1 MRGMSKQALAQAMDF
16 DSPYVSHME
25 SGRHKPGGDF
35 ARLADEALNAGKAI
49 WRRWATTSRPG
60 PRRHGERRSPTP
72 CSLRN
77 AHDVPLLDQ
86 LSLRCAISHR
96 SPVALLRRRSANG
109 FGTHEA
115 GKLREHASRRFKSCR
130 GHRTQGQSRRYPL
143 PGWPFAVSGA
153 VPHACRSK
161 P

>member
-16 DSPYVSHME
+16 DSSYISHME

-35 ARLADEALNAGKAI
+35 AR
-49 WRRWATTSRPG
+49 
-60 PRRHGERRSPTP
+60 RSPTP
-72 CSLRN
+72 CSIRN

-86 LSLRCAISHR
+86 LSLQCAISHR

-115 GKLREHASRRFKSCR
+115 GKPREHASRRFESCR
-130 GHRTQGQSRRYPL
+130 GHGTQGQSRRCPL
-143 PGWPFAVSGA
+143 PGRLFAVSGA
-153 VPHACRSK
+153 VPHACRPPSLIDAVTAGHGLDLYCRV
-161 P
+161 

>member
-1 MRGMSKQALAQAMDF
+1 MDF

-25 SGRHKPGGDF
+25 SGRRMPGGDF

-130 GHRTQGQSRRYPL
+130 GTEHRASPGGTPSQAGPSPFQAPCHMRAAPSPDRRGHYGTRP
-143 PGWPFAVSGA
+143 
-153 VPHACRSK
+153 
-161 P
+161 